1 VLGTDTVTSL
11 SYAAALAVAVWA
23 AFGSRWR
30 LMTLASLAGG
40 AAYASRG
47 RHWMEAYR
55 AAPHEHGR
63 GESAAWLMAV
73 SVVAIAGIVLLVL
86 GR

>member
-1 VLGTDTVTSL
+1 MVRDLDRRSDRFADLDDRSRPGQRNAMVGRVVLGTDTVTSL

-40 AAYASRG
+40 AA
-47 RHWMEAYR
+47 
-55 AAPHEHGR
+55 
-63 GESAAWLMAV
+63 
-73 SVVAIAGIVLLVL
+73 
-86 GR
+86 